1 MEHAPAWLTNS
12 LIYLGAAVIYIVIGV
27 FFVDFMLSVVVAA
40 GYLLIA
46 VWLVPTALERLR

>member
-1 MEHAPAWLTNS
+1 MRTLA
-12 LIYLGAAVIYIVIGV
+12 IYLGAAVIYIVIGV

-40 GYLLIA
+40 GYLLIV

>member
-1 MEHAPAWLTNS
+1 MRTLA
-12 LIYLGAAVIYIVIGV
+12 IYLGAAVIYIIIGV

>member
-1 MEHAPAWLTNS
+1 MRTLA
-12 LIYLGAAVIYIVIGV
+12 IYLGAAVIYIVIGV

-46 VWLVPTALERLR
+46 VWLVPTAFERLR